1 MNGCTFTGR
10 ALPAGIALSASL
22 LFFGG
27 CAEEAPPGA
36 APAGVTVEGLRPVER
51 HSANALSAP
60 AVLRAQLPADALAY
74 LRLPSLWGLVS
85 TPKGSSLDAA
95 LASQAHV
102 EAVASLR
109 KALTE
114 NVFGPDLLDLPG
126 LALLFEHQRGPLELV
141 LLPTAAGGPPV
152 PLSVLATTLDLDS
165 IEAANE
171 LLDTL
176 VAGNPQVVVQRS
188 MSAAQPAMLTF
199 GPMAGFVEF
208 DPATGRLRL
217 ATSLAMNEQMFAET
231 LARFSDTKEHPM
243 RALEARI
250 DTSGQALFAWFNV
263 AQAIE
268 SGRQYAGEQ
277 LAQLDE
283 YGLADI
289 SALAFGFGVSD
300 GKGRTSLLL
309 DMPETGLREL
319 MWSAANDI
327 RLQAAGEPEAFGLL
341 SLPDAAQ
348 LEQILARIGAL
359 HDAQASI
366 EELRQ
371 RVRELLGVSLEDL
384 AATFG
389 PELVYFEDAAGDFMA
404 LRVRDAKRQ
413 RELIDTIEHR
423 GLAYERR
430 EIGGRTHHH
439 LVVPG
444 FVDPPVEDGEQQSPP
459 PWLVLY
465 SRVATHLYWIEEDD
479 YLVFADVPQP
489 LLDRDHI
496 VQRVALGDWLEHQ
509 RLDLD
514 HSLLAG
520 SLTTRDLPR
529 LVYYGY
535 LSGLNMLGD
544 LASQPLDLYAL
555 PTALE
560 AGLPELG
567 SYAFQVD
574 ASERLLGLT
583 LTYENNPAEVLVAG
597 NSMAGVAVVG
607 ILAAIAI
614 PAYQDYTV
622 RAQVADGLSLAAGIK
637 AAVSERYATDGQLP
651 RNLAALGFANGP
663 SGLGGRYVSTI
674 DIVNGAIV
682 IAYGNEAGALRG
694 STLTLTPWRAANG
707 ELVWV
712 CGNAAPAAGL
722 QPLGEGAPPSD
733 IEARYLPRAC
743 RP

>member
-1 MNGCTFTGR
+1 MNGRTFAGR
-10 ALPAGIALSASL
+10 GRSAGIALVTVSL
-22 LFFGG
+22 LLLAG
-27 CAEEAPPGA
+27 CAEEAPPG
-36 APAGVTVEGLRPVER
+36 GVTVEGLRPLER
-51 HSANALSAP
+51 HDGNTLSEPAL
-60 AVLRAQLPADALAY
+60 LRTQLPADALAY

-109 KALTE
+109 NALTE
-114 NVFGPDLLDLPG
+114 NVFGPDLLDVPG
-126 LALLFEHQRGPLELV
+126 LALLAEHQRGPLELV
-141 LLPTAAGGPPV
+141 LLPTAAGGLPV
-152 PLSVLATTLDLDS
+152 PLSVVATTLDLDS

-176 VAGNPQVVVQRS
+176 VAGNPQVVVQRA
-188 MSAAQPAMLTF
+188 MSATEPAMLTF

-217 ATSLAMNEQMFAET
+217 ATSLAMNDQVFAET
-231 LARFSDTKEHPM
+231 LARFSETQQHPM
-243 RALEARI
+243 HDLEARI
-250 DTSGQALFAWFNV
+250 DASGQALFAWFNV
-263 AQAIE
+263 AQAVE
-268 SGRQYAGEQ
+268 TGRQYAGAQ
-277 LAQLDE
+277 LAQLE
-283 YGLADI
+283 QYGLADI
-289 SALAFGFGVSD
+289 GALAFGFGVSD
-300 GKGRTSLLL
+300 GKGRASLLL
-309 DMPETGLREL
+309 EMPETGLRQL

-327 RLQAAGEPEAFGLL
+327 RLQAAGEPEAFWLM

-348 LEQILARIGAL
+348 LEQILAKIGEL
-359 HDAQASI
+359 YDAHADV

-371 RVRELLGVSLEDL
+371 GVRELLGVSLEDL
-384 AATFG
+384 VATFG
-389 PELVYFEDAAGDFMA
+389 PELVYFEDAAGIFMA
-404 LRVRDAKRQ
+404 LRVRDAQRQ
-413 RELIDTIEHR
+413 RELIDTIVEHR

-430 EIGGRTHHH
+430 EIDGRTHHH

-444 FVDPPVEDGEQQSPP
+444 FVPAPGEEEDQQPPS
-459 PWLVLY
+459 PWLTLY
-465 SRVATHLYWIEEDD
+465 SRMSTHLYWIEEDD

-496 VQRVALGDWLEHQ
+496 VERVAFADWLDRQ
-509 RLDLD
+509 RLELD

-520 SLTTRDLPR
+520 GLTTRDLPR
-529 LVYYGY
+529 IVYYSY
-535 LSGLNMLGD
+535 LSGLNLLGD
-544 LASQPLDLYAL
+544 ITNQPLDLYAL

-567 SYAFQVD
+567 SYAFQLD

-622 RAQVADGLSLAAGIK
+622 RAQVAEGLNRAAVVK
-637 AAVSERYATDGQLP
+637 AAVAERYADEGRLP
-651 RNLAALGFANGP
+651 RDLAELGLPGDP
-663 SGLGGRYVSTI
+663 TGEGGGYAAAI
-674 DIVNGAIV
+674 DVVNGAIV
-682 IAYGNEAGALRG
+682 IIYGNEAGPALQG
-694 STLTLTPWRAANG
+694 GTLTLTPWVAANG

-712 CGNAAPAAGL
+712 CGNAAPGPGL
-722 QPLGEGAPPSD
+722 QPLSEGAPPSD
-733 IEARYLPRAC
+733 LEDKHLPQAC